1 MSTEMKISTSISD
14 SSSSHAMSADT
25 TTGSVTYPTEND
37 GKENILST
45 QTSVAADDV
54 IMAISKESETV
65 IPDQVQDL
73 LKTEQ

>member
-25 TTGSVTYPTEND
+25 TTGSVSSPTENY
-37 GKENILST
+37 GNENILST
-45 QTSVAADDV
+45 ETSVAADDV
-54 IMAISKESETV
+54 IMAISEESETA
-65 IPDQVQDL
+65 IPDQVQDP